1 VNKDLDFSSGS
12 VCPGSEIGVNY
23 SESFSHLTHGTVG
36 RRTDRTVLLICSP
49 NLKEAVF
56 IEFIRPC
63 LGVLLPRKLKW
74 KSTTIGTSHRRVD
87 PLVQIDTSVAEKRK
101 LPRVD
106 KRLVHIFRAF
116 SRSDSL
122 CLASK
127 QARLI
132 SFCVNKL
139 CYPTKKETRY
149 IAELWQTSRLHQ
161 HSDKNATP
169 SAAN

>member
-1 VNKDLDFSSGS
+1 M
-12 VCPGSEIGVNY
+12 NY

-139 CYPTKKETRY
+139 CYPTKETNEINRGVV
-149 IAELWQTSRLHQ
+149 ANDATS
-161 HSDKNATP
+161 
-169 SAAN
+169 SAFRQKRDSLRG